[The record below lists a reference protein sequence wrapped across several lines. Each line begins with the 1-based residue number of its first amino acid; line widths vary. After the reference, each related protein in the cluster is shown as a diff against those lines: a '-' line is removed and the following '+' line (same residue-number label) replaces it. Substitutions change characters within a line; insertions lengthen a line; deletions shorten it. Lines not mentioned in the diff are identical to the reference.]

1 MLNKYFYRRIL
12 FTVNMS
18 ETFMP
23 IQITEKALEEVRNI
37 MNSKE
42 IPDDYGLRIGIRGT
56 GCGGASHMLGFDH
69 KKDNDMVYL
78 REGISIYIEK
88 KDVIYLVG
96 IKLDYVHKESSSGF
110 MFAKIQD

>member
-1 MLNKYFYRRIL
+1 
-12 FTVNMS
+12 MS
-18 ETFMP
+18 ENFIP
-23 IQITEKALEEVRNI
+23 VHITDRALEEVRNI

-69 KKDNDMVYL
+69 KNDMDMEYL
-78 REGISIYIEK
+78 CEDIPIYIEK

-96 IKLDYVHKESSSGF
+96 LKLDFVEGETSGGF
-110 MFAKIQD
+110 TFVKDQDE

>member
-1 MLNKYFYRRIL
+1 
-12 FTVNMS
+12 MS
-18 ETFMP
+18 ENFMP
-23 IQITEKALEEVRNI
+23 VQITEKALEEVRNI

-42 IPDDYGLRIGIRGT
+42 IPDDYGLRIGIKGT

-78 REGISIYIEK
+78 REGIPIYIEK

-96 IKLDYVHKESSSGF
+96 LKLDFVDGESSSGF
-110 MFAKIQD
+110 TFAKVQD